1 MPGLKSILN
10 CEELGDLKDSASF
23 QYLIQAGYE
32 HIGQVLWNVQGKV
45 ESESFDWSN
54 RSCDR
59 LLVTVAMIGWQW

>member
-10 CEELGDLKDSASF
+10 FEELGDLKDSASF

-32 HIGQVLWNVQGKV
+32 HIGQVLWSVQGQG
-45 ESESFDWSN
+45 ESESCDCSNSSYDW
-54 RSCDR
+54 

>member
-32 HIGQVLWNVQGKV
+32 HIGQVLWNVQGQG
-45 ESESFDWSN
+45 ESESCDCSN
-54 RSCDR
+54 RSYDW
-59 LLVTVAMIGWQW
+59 LLMTVAMIGWQW